1 MFQFGGPYEL
11 LCDTE
16 GGLLADLVG
25 ETGAASKSRPFEMTW
40 VAYLKRINGDE
51 TNKRAGTC
59 DEMP

>member
-11 LCDTE
+11 
-16 GGLLADLVG
+16 LLADLVG